1 MIENLHDNLICDQG
15 QNSILYVEEGYKFWI
30 TQKLL
35 LLQLDT
41 GISSKDPE
49 LIYLRGH
56 LR

>member
-35 LLQLDT
+35 LLVNLT
-41 GISSKDPE
+41 PE
-49 LIYLRGH
+49 
-56 LR
+56 